1 MQFVSK
7 YQGNDKFLQI
17 FLDFW
22 LQIDKNCVFL
32 HAN

>member
-7 YQGNDKFLQI
+7 YQGNDEFLQI
-17 FLDFW
+17 FLSFC
-22 LQIDKNCVFL
+22 LQFDKNYVFL